1 MKKNFTV
8 CSSARRGIQF
18 NLTPMIDVVFIL
30 ITFFMLICRTIGQE
44 NYKMTIPDE
53 CAQAELPEQNEEQ
66 VFTVSVFFPS
76 AALDSVDAEAPG
88 EEMAP
93 VYAVRAEVFDP
104 QSGAYEGNPDLLIGD
119 MARQI
124 SQAAQK
130 KEADMVHLR
139 ADKKLTYGQV
149 QPVLQALAQAQIR
162 TVRLAAYRVGQSQ
175 TDSEPSVR
183 ETQ

>member
-53 CAQAELPEQNEEQ
+53 CSEAVLPEQSEDQ
-66 VFTVSVFFPS
+66 AFTVSVFLPAS
-76 AALDSVDAEAPG
+76 LPASVPAEATTLETNPF
-88 EEMAP
+88 
-93 VYAVRAEVFDP
+93 YAVRAEVFDP
-104 QSGAYEGNPDLLIGD
+104 QTQPYRDNPALLIED

-124 SQAAQK
+124 SRAAMK
-130 KEADMVHLR
+130 KEADRVHLR
-139 ADKKLTYGQV
+139 ADKNLTYGQV
-149 QPVLQALAQAQIR
+149 QLALQALAQAQIR

-175 TDSEPSVR
+175 ADPETSGR
-183 ETQ
+183 EIQ

>member
-1 MKKNFTV
+1 MNKNFSIS
-8 CSSARRGIQF
+8 SSARRGIQF

-53 CAQAELPEQNEEQ
+53 CAEAVLPEQSDEQ
-66 VFTVSVFFPS
+66 AFTVSVFFPS
-76 AALDSVDAEAPG
+76 SSLESVGAEAPFDKS
-88 EEMAP
+88 AP

-104 QSGAYEGNPDLLIGD
+104 QSAAYQENPDLLIAE
-119 MARQI
+119 MAKQI
-124 SQAAQK
+124 SQAAKK

-139 ADKKLTYGQV
+139 ADKNLTYAQV

-175 TDSEPSVR
+175 EVSEPSGR
-183 ETQ
+183 ETK